1 MMLQSQFWILCAVTM
16 LAPHT
21 PPRWSLAI
29 AVTYLAVAFLTFQQ
43 EGKK

>member
-1 MMLQSQFWILCAVTM
+1 MRQSQFWILCAVTM

-29 AVTYLAVAFLTFQQ
+29 AVTYLVVAFLTFRQ